1 MANAH
6 GEAVAIS
13 VAEMV
18 QQDEVSVW
26 ARLALARLTQEP
38 TEPATEEELVMAIE
52 KEHEPNKAS
61 DAPGSQRW
69 RALDQLLRA
78 SFALISPRLPLQLVS
93 SAPIGAT
100 SLWRAAETA
109 VPQLPANQLSH
120 PPLSWRKA
128 MDCSFKKLRTL
139 IIRAG
144 EQILV
149 ASVLAFYLIVIAM
162 LTIPDSLSLTSLSD
176 LVWDQFSTPSPHAP
190 AGDVTFKLLKI
201 WADHLID
208 VEIPRIRK
216 VSTVAGQIF
225 AACALENLHSERA
238 VNHSV
243 HLD

>member
-1 MANAH
+1 
-6 GEAVAIS
+6 
-13 VAEMV
+13 
-18 QQDEVSVW
+18 
-26 ARLALARLTQEP
+26 
-38 TEPATEEELVMAIE
+38 
-52 KEHEPNKAS
+52 
-61 DAPGSQRW
+61 
-69 RALDQLLRA
+69 
-78 SFALISPRLPLQLVS
+78 
-93 SAPIGAT
+93 
-100 SLWRAAETA
+100 
-109 VPQLPANQLSH
+109 
-120 PPLSWRKA
+120 